1 MNANEV
7 LKGIGSG
14 SLLAPGSRWY
24 ATVQKAEEVHRMQ
37 SQLADIH
44 AQNLGLKAQ
53 IEDMKIKQ
61 TAELERLRIEQSTKM
76 KDMKIKQTAELERL
90 KLKQNTLLARI
101 KSQDLFSKT
110 ALGLKRKKLQSEIRA
125 LHAAE
130 REAIRDRADKQKA
143 WVDEEAQRDVLW
155 KWDLTKIIER
165 GNTNADGTPKPN
177 WMGLRG
183 AQTRDHNV
191 TEYKLTDHSPAWL
204 HTFVRYAQKQVTAWF
219 KRRNEALT
227 GWYPGKSQ
235 FRRGGSFCS
244 ALGHMV
250 KQSDGDDG
258 QGVFTISQ
266 ILKGVLG
273 WMPGRVSLAKAA
285 EDDKGLIKLL
295 RKAVQPILGGSLHD
309 ICTVVVTNSIPVRQ
323 SCALLKAAAG
333 NPTTSHHKSAP
344 TAHGGTTGNKR
355 SNPSRSAHTGKRKIQ
370 EGCADINAACTDYLG
385 IRPTGSDG
393 AAADLMKA
401 STVALEIAPYTDHI
415 VRHALQSHIMVLKGS
430 LLLARAFRKKF
441 PDASSQVEVDNDADP
456 DHFVH
461 VSLPYAVRKAFLDV
475 TGFTEDQWLC
485 LSWSESIPVDS
496 VAEVLTTVLGDESDA
511 IPLVFCQSVV
521 LSHTSHG
528 SLGMLLHQLDS
539 MVCELLELSCITAFD
554 SLVAMIAYDGGADYT
569 TCDPLADLPGTLSND
584 DHALQM
590 RWVAL
595 NANDIGDPCPTV
607 GLRWRETGATKPSQG
622 RSLTNRKL
630 EEALRCGTIFTQQQ
644 WDKFGV
650 TDLCYGDF
658 IKSGD
663 SYFTPV
669 GNQFEIPSWPS
680 APETFFASGL
690 EWLNVGTTQP
700 DEGLLLTNQKLMT
713 VLSGKAESTIHLEP
727 DAELTIHLEPDQWD
741 EIGISDLNP
750 DDYVLCNHSYFRPA
764 VRRAATIIPPRTLND
779 ARMRCRQAILN
790 RMCSSTSRWLQSF
803 MYDGAKVNGGPVKR
817 DLLQLLL
824 WGCMPYLQES
834 LMAREQEKRA
844 TRHEK
849 RRPDKDELSTGS
861 VPVTATGTSTHEEQ
875 SQDRDRLPARL
886 ARCIRRRQVSGKR
899 GGFETHA
906 QASHDM
912 LPIGVALTPETS
924 EAVRQHIL
932 EPMLPCARLLGK
944 WDKDTNIAPGLHFHL
959 TSAGQTAMANG
970 EVFDVKWLSS
980 RDGRDRTLNGE
991 VPWVV
996 LPVTELWRTDMKA
1009 MWALL
1014 GSGGHSDDTKQRCP
1028 CCDDD
1033 TCMKTGTAHQSC
1045 YSVMS
1050 LLPGE
1055 TLQEV
1060 ADRQDMFLW
1069 DIIRMNLPGLCV
1081 EEHLSP
1087 FRSGKVEDSTLL
1099 ESARSKLAVL
1109 TSDPRRSWA
1118 VELNSIAPPGGK
1130 WRDIGPE
1137 MPPTGEILMNDRLSK
1152 ALESK
1157 HSFTTDELAMFE
1169 IQNLSYNSY
1178 IQVGGDRGNFFRP
1191 SDNPTDHH
1199 MKLSQELMTAIERDL
1214 GNVVLDDRKRR
1225 FCRIHYDAFTQRCH
1239 STNAAW
1245 RSPSEESRANPSR
1258 AQGVH
1263 PFPAEQAIMGLTV
1276 VGGDV
1281 NTSRILQFLR
1291 QAGLPAV
1298 AIQRCMLHCKL
1309 SIIKSVYAGI
1319 FYELHALTDTSL
1331 SLELRSN
1338 VNEFVETGP
1347 YGSALR
1353 MGELLEDN
1361 KKDRQGPKV
1370 SGKPVPSGNSSDW
1383 VLKNLYKIVDVA
1395 YGAALYDENVVD
1407 GHELPLSQRLEVLL
1421 PGKRARALKMAG
1433 ELQEVLGDLCRV
1445 DWSPLLGMYWVQVPD
1460 SDLSPQITGQGS
1472 TSNRQEPKVKGWKE
1486 VHHEGM
1492 LSALALS
1499 KDGRVPRSTLENLSR
1514 LNLSTL
1520 SYAYVQG
1527 RWLRP
1532 VVAADPVEEKRLKHL
1547 PQSLRRLSITWTSS
1561 HATTGKGSGYGSYY
1575 LHGKFLL
1582 S

>member
-61 TAELERLRIEQSTKM
+61 TAELERL
-76 KDMKIKQTAELERL
+76 

-130 REAIRDRADKQKA
+130 REARRDRTDKQKA

-713 VLSGKAESTIHLEP
+713 VLSWKAESTIHLEP

-1520 SYAYVQG
+1520 IRLCA
-1527 RWLRP
+1527 RE
-1532 VVAADPVEEKRLKHL
+1532 VATSGCCSGPRGGEASQTFATIPSTALHHMDI
-1547 PQSLRRLSITWTSS
+1547 ITR
-1561 HATTGKGSGYGSYY
+1561 HHGKGIR
-1575 LHGKFLL
+1575 LWFLL
-1582 S
+1582 FAW

>member
-61 TAELERLRIEQSTKM
+61 TAELERL
-76 KDMKIKQTAELERL
+76 

-130 REAIRDRADKQKA
+130 REARRDRADKQKA

-461 VSLPYAVRKAFLDV
+461 VSIPYAVRKAFLDV

-569 TCDPLADLPGTLSND
+569 TCDPLSDLPGTLSND

-607 GLRWRETGATKPSQG
+607 GLRWQETGATKPSQG

-669 GNQFEIPSWPS
+669 GNQFE
-680 APETFFASGL
+680 
-690 EWLNVGTTQP
+690 
-700 DEGLLLTNQKLMT
+700 
-713 VLSGKAESTIHLEP
+713 
-727 DAELTIHLEPDQWD
+727 
-741 EIGISDLNP
+741 
-750 DDYVLCNHSYFRPA
+750 
-764 VRRAATIIPPRTLND
+764 
-779 ARMRCRQAILN
+779 
-790 RMCSSTSRWLQSF
+790 TSR
-803 MYDGAKVNGGPVKR
+803 
-817 DLLQLLL
+817 
-824 WGCMPYLQES
+824 
-834 LMAREQEKRA
+834 
-844 TRHEK
+844 
-849 RRPDKDELSTGS
+849 
-861 VPVTATGTSTHEEQ
+861 
-875 SQDRDRLPARL
+875 
-886 ARCIRRRQVSGKR
+886 
-899 GGFETHA
+899 
-906 QASHDM
+906 
-912 LPIGVALTPETS
+912 
-924 EAVRQHIL
+924 
-932 EPMLPCARLLGK
+932 
-944 WDKDTNIAPGLHFHL
+944 
-959 TSAGQTAMANG
+959 
-970 EVFDVKWLSS
+970 
-980 RDGRDRTLNGE
+980 
-991 VPWVV
+991 
-996 LPVTELWRTDMKA
+996 
-1009 MWALL
+1009 
-1014 GSGGHSDDTKQRCP
+1014 
-1028 CCDDD
+1028 
-1033 TCMKTGTAHQSC
+1033 
-1045 YSVMS
+1045 
-1050 LLPGE
+1050 
-1055 TLQEV
+1055 
-1060 ADRQDMFLW
+1060 
-1069 DIIRMNLPGLCV
+1069 
-1081 EEHLSP
+1081 
-1087 FRSGKVEDSTLL
+1087 
-1099 ESARSKLAVL
+1099 
-1109 TSDPRRSWA
+1109 
-1118 VELNSIAPPGGK
+1118 
-1130 WRDIGPE
+1130 
-1137 MPPTGEILMNDRLSK
+1137 
-1152 ALESK
+1152 
-1157 HSFTTDELAMFE
+1157 
-1169 IQNLSYNSY
+1169 
-1178 IQVGGDRGNFFRP
+1178 
-1191 SDNPTDHH
+1191 
-1199 MKLSQELMTAIERDL
+1199 
-1214 GNVVLDDRKRR
+1214 
-1225 FCRIHYDAFTQRCH
+1225 
-1239 STNAAW
+1239 
-1245 RSPSEESRANPSR
+1245 
-1258 AQGVH
+1258 
-1263 PFPAEQAIMGLTV
+1263 
-1276 VGGDV
+1276 
-1281 NTSRILQFLR
+1281 
-1291 QAGLPAV
+1291 
-1298 AIQRCMLHCKL
+1298 
-1309 SIIKSVYAGI
+1309 
-1319 FYELHALTDTSL
+1319 
-1331 SLELRSN
+1331 
-1338 VNEFVETGP
+1338 
-1347 YGSALR
+1347 
-1353 MGELLEDN
+1353 
-1361 KKDRQGPKV
+1361 
-1370 SGKPVPSGNSSDW
+1370 KPV
-1383 VLKNLYKIVDVA
+1383 
-1395 YGAALYDENVVD
+1395 
-1407 GHELPLSQRLEVLL
+1407 
-1421 PGKRARALKMAG
+1421 GK
-1433 ELQEVLGDLCRV
+1433 Q
-1445 DWSPLLGMYWVQVPD
+1445 
-1460 SDLSPQITGQGS
+1460 
-1472 TSNRQEPKVKGWKE
+1472 
-1486 VHHEGM
+1486 
-1492 LSALALS
+1492 
-1499 KDGRVPRSTLENLSR
+1499 
-1514 LNLSTL
+1514 
-1520 SYAYVQG
+1520 
-1527 RWLRP
+1527 
-1532 VVAADPVEEKRLKHL
+1532 
-1547 PQSLRRLSITWTSS
+1547 
-1561 HATTGKGSGYGSYY
+1561 
-1575 LHGKFLL
+1575 
-1582 S
+1582 